1 MADKLA
7 EQASEIRSFW
17 WNPHKWLWGF
27 GNYDI
32 NVITRALEQQ
42 RLTIGWFDQRKDV
55 FTIPLVDLVGIIL
68 NVQTL
73 KFWSRRHWFCL
84 AQISGVYWNL
94 DSRDDEPTKFPNQ
107 EANPLSRPGTDG
119 PTLGVPAAFLGLFF
133 KRVRPSLM
141 ASRSPAPTSPP
152 SPNSALLEVDSDE
165 IRCICGSSEDDGF
178 TIQCESCLVWQHIV
192 CVNIKSNAIP
202 THYLCERCRP
212 RQPSVHTRTNSSN
225 EVIDG
230 PLVKTGGRTRKGHPD
245 EADESLQ
252 ERRKRTKFKNR
263 PPSPGSV
270 NKAGSSTAWPLSEY
284 ETLLSYQATS
294 VNRIGNVDHQ
304 NTGQVKKYFRQIA
317 VQRARKPEQ
326 RKHTPTTMADGSIGA
341 VSPPLP
347 PLTASP
353 SSEGVPDSV
362 LTHLTTMD
370 SETLNHSLFKV
381 SVRTL
386 PPGAAGHTKKVG
398 LFAES
403 DIASMRFILEYKGYV
418 GLRNVYERSPV
429 NEYSLLK
436 TSKPFVEFHQYV
448 NLSVDARDLGNKARF
463 LRRSCHPNSELR
475 SVVLPAAE
483 GDDVVHLALFATRD
497 IVRGEEIT
505 VNWHW
510 QKSETTPLRDGNS
523 SLADPL
529 SSLLPLF
536 TKSQVA
542 ALVYTFGDIPCACR
556 DLKGC
561 RLNSL
566 TQRYLNSASRPDK
579 LLSLTPDPGK
589 RRTGRPPKS
598 TTSTPIDSTN
608 GKRAQSPLPR
618 VRGRLVSS
626 PPTFSDADD
635 IPDLI
640 DSVIN
645 GYPKR
650 EDSSAG
656 EPLSSPRT
664 PGSGNPPLSR
674 EERKLRDTL
683 ALFEKIE
690 QQKQREKTR
699 GQVSDK
705 RRPLSPYSSGTDGG
719 IQQSSTDPTK
729 ESSLMA
735 RQGGAS
741 VRLRSS
747 RGFGRRAASSGH
759 SIHKAVTFSPDG
771 TTSGT
776 IDGSVMSYLPRG
788 SGDERERLESG
799 SEFGWSPRSS
809 GGATGFLPSDVDTLS
824 IVSDRRSRGERNSSS
839 DRKKASPSRPRRP
852 GSASSTNSKS
862 LKRPRSTR
870 EEDSGDNIRVDVDS
884 GDDSVAKMAKTE
896 VGVNPDSGTP
906 RVAVELR
913 AGLKKYFMQCF
924 FSAKRNSVESPVG
937 VKVEPSVL
945 STSPPLNGSQSVPM
959 GMNLGGVRIESPGSS
974 DTESTIDIDT
984 TTLGEPSIV
993 VPTTAEADSGLM
1005 SSPMDIAGHSP
1016 TTEEILPAQPM
1027 VPPPPTVMSPPSS
1040 VLPSEIP
1047 LAQEITEPSQV
1058 SENTKVEANPAPTE
1072 VKENHETLANVHAVT
1087 EGIARNEE
1095 KPISKP
1101 KTKLSLSEYHRR
1113 KADADPSHANAPD
1126 FKPNA
1131 SVSTP
1136 VNNDLDTPSNLPMES
1151 GTDER
1156 PKTPRSP
1163 FITQDAPNSS
1173 STESPDG
1180 KALSKDGVQTEKVTQ
1195 ETSETKSAEK
1205 TTVVA
1210 PPKTR
1215 MSLKEY
1221 ANLKRRVKPTTDEPL
1236 ASSARSESTSRV
1248 SDRSGNVSPAATV
1261 TPAEFNGKAD
1271 PVSHPVVRIPTQ
1283 SSDKPVSPSL
1293 KASAKVSPDGGA
1305 RDELRNIVTRELSGI
1320 VALDVLCRVTTPTT
1334 AGPSPGQAKLPPTL
1348 SSPVPVV
1355 SGTESVP
1362 PQAVQPTSTWEPGE
1376 EQSGVSAGRDLPEFP
1391 PVMVTPTFLDTSS
1404 IVNQAS
1410 PPALEPQSLPPTT
1423 MDSPPRPPNLETS
1436 DLSMRPSKPGN
1447 ISPEEGEFGSTS
1459 IESPAVPPRAPQ
1471 GEVGP
1476 GYNKPPL
1483 PTTGETPQPT
1493 GVTLA
1498 RLSGVSPTMPPVSRR
1513 TSSHDPI
1520 TSSNLYRPRYGGAN
1534 ANTTDYNSG
1543 RHHGDPPRYISRSNS
1558 TRGSFYSESVNETG
1572 SRTMSTPNGSVS
1584 QYPRASSHHSR
1595 STHGYSSYIPSSS
1608 SHRSGGGGS
1617 SVGVNEGRN
1626 DALPSA
1632 MSNGPG
1638 STSLRSQGSSRYHSR
1653 GYARGPSPSPS
1664 RSSKRTSSKYENER
1678 YSSHRLTSPPPRRPS
1693 SGSHGGYLPPP
1704 RSSDH
1709 ANGNQ
1714 HYGRS
1719 TTSSHPYSGHHR
1731 SYSKH
1736 RTPPPPPPPPY

>member
-1 MADKLA
+1 MSSPIYHERQTYWLCAKLQGPVFQSTDLEKMADELA

-55 FTIPLVDLVGIIL
+55 FTIPLVDLAGIIL

-94 DSRDDEPTKFPNQ
+94 DSRDNEPTKFPNQ
-107 EANPLSRPGTDG
+107 EAVSHSPQ
-119 PTLGVPAAFLGLFF
+119 
-133 KRVRPSLM
+133 
-141 ASRSPAPTSPP
+141 SPAPTSPP
-152 SPNSALLEVDSDE
+152 SPNAALLEVDSDE

-212 RQPSVHTRTNSSN
+212 RHPRSRQPSVHTRTNSSN

-252 ERRKRTKFKNR
+252 ERRKRTKFRNR

-294 VNRIGNVDHQ
+294 VNQIGNVDHQ

-317 VQRARKPEQ
+317 VQRARKSEQ
-326 RKHTPTTMADGSIGA
+326 RKRTPTTMPDGSIGA
-341 VSPPLP
+341 VSPPPP
-347 PLTASP
+347 PLAASP

-403 DIASMRFILEYKGYV
+403 DIASMRFILEYKGYI

-510 QKSETTPLRDGNS
+510 QSETTPIRDGNS

-529 SSLLPLF
+529 SSSLPLF

-556 DLKGC
+556 DIKGC

-579 LLSLTPDPGK
+579 LLALTPDPGK

-598 TTSTPIDSTN
+598 TTSIPIDSTN

-618 VRGRLVSS
+618 VRARVASS
-626 PPTFSDADD
+626 SPTFSDTDD

-640 DSVIN
+640 DSVTN

-664 PGSGNPPLSR
+664 PGSGNPSLSR

-719 IQQSSTDPTK
+719 VRQSSTDSTK
-729 ESSLMA
+729 ESLLMT

-741 VRLRSS
+741 VRPRSS
-747 RGFGRRAASSGH
+747 GGFGRRAASSGH
-759 SIHKAVTFSPDG
+759 SSHKAVTFSPDG

-776 IDGSVMSYLPRG
+776 IDRSVMSSLPRG
-788 SGDERERLESG
+788 SGDEREHLESG
-799 SEFGWSPRSS
+799 SEVGWSPRSS
-809 GGATGFLPSDVDTLS
+809 GGAAGFPPSDVDTLS
-824 IVSDRRSRGERNSSS
+824 IGSDKRSRGERNSSL

-884 GDDSVAKMAKTE
+884 DDDSVAKVAKTE
-896 VGVNPDSGTP
+896 VGVNTDSGTP

-924 FSAKRNSVESPVG
+924 FSAKRNGVESPLG

-945 STSPPLNGSQSVPM
+945 STSPPLNGSQPVAM
-959 GMNLGGVRIESPGSS
+959 GMNLGGANIESPGSS

-984 TTLGEPSIV
+984 TTLEESSV
-993 VPTTAEADSGLM
+993 VIPTTAEADSGLM
-1005 SSPMDIAGHSP
+1005 SSPMDIAGLSP
-1016 TTEEILPAQPM
+1016 TTEEVLPAQPM
-1027 VPPPPTVMSPPSS
+1027 VPPSPTVASPPSS
-1040 VLPSEIP
+1040 VLPSKIP
-1047 LAQEITEPSQV
+1047 SAQEITEPSQV
-1058 SENTKVEANPAPTE
+1058 LENTKVEANPAPTE
-1072 VKENHETLANVHAVT
+1072 VKKENHEALANVHVVT
-1087 EGIARNEE
+1087 EGTARNEE
-1095 KPISKP
+1095 KPIPKP

-1163 FITQDAPNSS
+1163 VITQGAPNSG
-1173 STESPDG
+1173 STESPDD
-1180 KALSKDGVQTEKVTQ
+1180 KALSKDISQTEKVIE

-1236 ASSARSESTSRV
+1236 ASSAQSESTSRV
-1248 SDRSGNVSPAATV
+1248 SDRSGNVSPTASV
-1261 TPAEFNGKAD
+1261 TPAEFRGKAD

-1283 SSDKPVSPSL
+1283 SSDKPVSPAL

-1305 RDELRNIVTRELSGI
+1305 RDELRSIVTRELSGI
-1320 VALDVLCRVTTPTT
+1320 VALDVLCRVATPTT
-1334 AGPSPGQAKLPPTL
+1334 TGPSPGQAKLPPIL

-1362 PQAVQPTSTWEPGE
+1362 PQAGQVTSTWESGE
-1376 EQSGVSAGRDLPEFP
+1376 GQSGVNAGRDLPEFP

-1404 IVNQAS
+1404 VVNQAS
-1410 PPALEPQSLPPTT
+1410 PPALEPQSLPLTT
-1423 MDSPPRPPNLETS
+1423 MDSPP
-1436 DLSMRPSKPGN
+1436 RPSKPGN
-1447 ISPEEGEFGSTS
+1447 ISPEEGEFGSMS
-1459 IESPAVPPRAPQ
+1459 IESPSVPPRALQ

-1483 PTTGETPQPT
+1483 PTTGETPRST
-1493 GVTLA
+1493 SVTLA
-1498 RLSGVSPTMPPVSRR
+1498 RLSGVSPTMPPASRR

-1520 TSSNLYRPRYGGAN
+1520 TSSNSYRPRYGGAN

-1543 RHHGDPPRYISRSNS
+1543 RHHVDPPRYISRSNS

-1572 SRTMSTPNGSVS
+1572 S
-1584 QYPRASSHHSR
+1584 QYPRVPCHHSR

-1617 SVGVNEGRN
+1617 SAGVSEGRN

-1664 RSSKRTSSKYENER
+1664 RSSKRTSSKYESER
-1678 YSSHRLTSPPPRRPS
+1678 YSSHRLTSPPPRGPS
-1693 SGSHGGYLPPP
+1693 SGNNGGYPPPP

-1709 ANGNQ
+1709 ANGNH
-1714 HYGRS
+1714 HYSRS